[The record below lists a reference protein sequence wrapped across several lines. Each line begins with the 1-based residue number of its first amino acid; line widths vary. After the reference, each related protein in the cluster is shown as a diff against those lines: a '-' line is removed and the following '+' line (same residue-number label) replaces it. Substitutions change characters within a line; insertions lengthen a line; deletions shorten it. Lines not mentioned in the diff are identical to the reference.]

1 MNRLVYIMLCLL
13 FLTSCF
19 RQTPAPTVPPDEE
32 AAVFSDA
39 LLDGAAKVESSVVG
53 LEGTVDD
60 SQAVNLDED
69 VGATSAP
76 ELSAQAVV
84 PGATGFVVWAGQF
97 PAINPWRVIRQD
109 QAADQLTVVYAGA
122 RQVDSVAVSGD
133 GNTVL
138 ASVKETTDPAS
149 DFEIYQFT
157 VTPPLVVQLTN
168 NAGADTN
175 VSMSA
180 DGSKYVWEGDGATA
194 GVRNIFLRNNTPT
207 PATTVLD
214 PSITSTQPSITNNGK
229 FIALTRI
236 AAGVTTNYR
245 YDVTTNVYSALG
257 SSVQTM
263 LHPSL
268 SNDGLKNA
276 VLLANGTTRYR
287 LFVRD
292 LRLPTAGLALI
303 NTTTPLNHPNLTG
316 DGNYLTYAAQEQGVF
331 VIVTRNLTTNVEV
344 RQVNA
349 SANLSAPY
357 WQQPGPPPPPA
368 PNARDIQVNGG
379 AAPMVFGGGS
389 FTFDASIF
397 GGSNYQW
404 SFGDGSSATG
414 EFVEKEYTN
423 PGKYTV
429 SLSFTDAYGRPATL
443 TTEVAKYKEIHD
455 LPSTRAASGD
465 NKIVFDVEFPLDGFI
480 YEWDAGDGQTPVR
493 QPRLEKDYTNSTAPG
508 STSPL
513 GFYEVTLKVYD
524 NRNNAQTALSGI
536 QTAAVE
542 PVLAE
547 TQNTRVNIYHA
558 KPVAKFTA
566 QHSQSTEG
574 IAIAGYGPLT
584 VNFDGSGSTT
594 DVGNQ
599 LTYAWSF
606 GDGTTSAQ
614 AITSKTFE
622 TPGRFLVTLKVKDKY
637 QQEDI
642 SQTFVYVLTNRQKI
656 LSGFRYPQLTAN
668 LQASSLQTSSLQTGK
683 SIDVLAEAQAWE
695 AEALKAGERAVED
708 TPMPAQGEITAQAT
722 AFFDDFYPVVTHTS
736 GSILNAIFYPLSGSF
751 VTQGVLTYVNGVQV
765 FPNVTPGV
773 IAADNPVN
781 PGQLWNSIL
790 FTSAAVPKPV
800 RDGLNSVQVIN
811 SSQLFDL
818 KYSGFT
824 GLRVPRVSIAILP
837 DEQMPGDMASP
848 MLTETTVQLNGKKE
862 MLLQVNI
869 RESEAQA
876 FAEFEVPVYAVN
888 AQGSNLT
895 NLDGLFRA
903 KFDNL
908 VDSEVSDGI
917 MVQGK
922 AFIKVKLPLNV
933 YGNGQPIDL
942 TRIRVYANTPSCDGV
957 ALYKLPNPVAGGTPA
972 NTTKSISG
980 CTFVTATF
988 EAPTN
993 TALPAYAY
1001 TLPAEF
1007 DTTTNK
1013 IKLGTASTEIYDNN
1027 LKDVPGNVARFVIGF
1042 IPIIGDS
1049 VDLIEQAFNAAVG
1062 DDVDPVLTGFA
1073 MVGLA
1078 LDLGTGGVGD
1088 LTSIFKGS
1096 YRLSLQLA
1104 EQGVGGVLAS
1114 FMRSQME
1121 NLITGTSTV
1130 RQLFDIL
1137 KERLKGLADLAKAGS
1152 GCGLFGARCWGNY
1165 DNVAKIVKGT
1175 DGLDD
1180 VAALGK
1186 LDDTLDDIGAAGIDT
1201 SCFLNFSTSAVRSYG
1216 LRDVSMIFFG
1226 VAISSASNIVFE
1238 PMAGPGNKRCGTE
1251 TLRGRG
1257 KSVYSGTFYKNIPD
1271 DELKKLAP
1279 HHIVPLN
1286 EFADAFCLNSLGRNV
1301 CNDARKLLEQAGIE
1315 LNDGFNAALIPWGH
1329 TAASDLTEFLKLYPN
1344 ALKHTTRGGIHTL
1357 KFYEDVLNALKI
1369 SSGTLIDSTTLV
1381 LKDPTKKQ
1389 DLKNALTLKL
1399 EDIVRNY
1406 LNGKTATG
1414 ANP

>member
-53 LEGTVDD
+53 LEGSVDD

-180 DGSKYVWEGDGATA
+180 DASKYVWEGDGATA

-214 PSITSTQPSITNNGK
+214 PSISSTQPSLTNNGK

-268 SNDGLKNA
+268 SNDGLKIA

-423 PGKYTV
+423 PGKYAV

-558 KPVAKFTA
+558 KPVAKFTS
-566 QHSQSTEG
+566 QHSQSIEG

-599 LTYAWSF
+599 LTYEWNF
-606 GDGTTSAQ
+606 GDGTTSTD

-668 LQASSLQTSSLQTGK
+668 LQASSLQASSLQTGK
-683 SIDVLAEAQAWE
+683 SSDVLAEAQAWE

-722 AFFDDFYPVVTHTS
+722 INFDDFYPMVTHTS
-736 GSILNAIFYPLSGSF
+736 GSILNAIFYPLGGGF
-751 VTQGVLTYVNGVQV
+751 IAAGVKLYVNGIQILDPLNAPGITVA
-765 FPNVTPGV
+765 PNSSVPT
-773 IAADNPVN
+773 
-781 PGQLWNSIL
+781 LWNSVL
-790 FTSAAVPKPV
+790 FNSTAVPRPIK
-800 RDGLNSVQVIN
+800 DGINSVQVGN
-811 SSQLFDL
+811 GPNRDETTQLFDL

-848 MLTETTVQLNGKKE
+848 MLTETTVQLNGKTE
-862 MLLQVNI
+862 LLLQVNI
-869 RESEAQA
+869 RESEAA
-876 FAEFEVPVYAVN
+876 EFAEFEVPVYAVN
-888 AQGSNLT
+888 AQGSHLT

-908 VDSEVSDGI
+908 PDSEVVDGI

-922 AFIKVKLPLNV
+922 AYIKAKLPLNV
-933 YGNGQPIDL
+933 YGNGQPVDL
-942 TRIRVYANTPSCDGV
+942 TRIRIYANTPSCDGT
-957 ALYKLPNPVAGGTPA
+957 ALYKLPNPVVGGTPA

-1001 TLPAEF
+1001 TLPVDF

-1013 IKLGTASTEIYDNN
+1013 IKLGANSTEAYDNN
-1027 LKDVPGNVARFVIGF
+1027 LKDTPGNVATLVIGF
-1042 IPIIGDS
+1042 IPILGDS
-1049 VDLIEQAFNAAVG
+1049 VDLLTQVYNTAVG
-1062 DDVDPVLTGFA
+1062 KEVDPVLAT
-1073 MVGLA
+1073 LA
-1078 LDLGTGGVGD
+1078 TGGLILDITTGGIGD
-1088 LTSIFKGS
+1088 LTGIFKGA
-1096 YRLSLQLA
+1096 YRLSLQAA
-1104 EQGVGGVLAS
+1104 EQGLGGVLAAVIKE
-1114 FMRSQME
+1114 QAQ
-1121 NLITGTSTV
+1121 NLLTGAITA
-1130 RQLFDIL
+1130 RQFIQGLGDRFKTFVDFAKPGAGCGFLGYNCWGIYD
-1137 KERLKGLADLAKAGS
+1137 RLALGFKNGGLASVDAIK
-1152 GCGLFGARCWGNY
+1152 
-1165 DNVAKIVKGT
+1165 
-1175 DGLDD
+1175 
-1180 VAALGK
+1180 K
-1186 LDDTLDDIGAAGIDT
+1186 LDDEVNTDTYAWMEKSTALNDIFSCPLNLGAINYIVDAEEGIFTAQATRRNNLVCPSKTTGRTKIDT
-1201 SCFLNFSTSAVRSYG
+1201 GLTYPGGTGTRKIFFQRPDNVDINIPRNDPNTASGFPEGSGMAVRDDLFDAIKKPGDQRCHIAGKQFGGGGS
-1216 LRDVSMIFFG
+1216 VFNFFPCG
-1226 VAISSASNIVFE
+1226 SLLNQGRLNQFE
-1238 PMAGPGNKRCGTE
+1238 T
-1251 TLRGRG
+1251 
-1257 KSVYSGTFYKNIPD
+1257 
-1271 DELKKLAP
+1271 
-1279 HHIVPLN
+1279 
-1286 EFADAFCLNSLGRNV
+1286 
-1301 CNDARKLLEQAGIE
+1301 
-1315 LNDGFNAALIPWGH
+1315 
-1329 TAASDLTEFLKLYPN
+1329 
-1344 ALKHTTRGGIHTL
+1344 TL
-1357 KFYEDVLNALKI
+1357 KNEVSALNLPSFNLKVKFEYNDLQFPNRPSKMIYEYFDNNNNRI
-1369 SSGTLIDSTTLV
+1369 TIPNFT
-1381 LKDPTKKQ
+1381 
-1389 DLKNALTLKL
+1389 
-1399 EDIVRNY
+1399 
-1406 LNGKTATG
+1406 
-1414 ANP
+1414 NPMPFDNP